1 MAEHNDFGK
10 IAEEY
15 IAKKYIKNGYE
26 ILERN
31 WYFSPAEIDIIA
43 KRDNTLAIVEVKAR
57 SYDSFENPEDSVN
70 RAKKQRLI
78 KAGDAYIQQKDL
90 DVECRFDIAVVIKT
104 TKGLSAKMFIDAFLA
119 HEI

>member
-15 IAKKYIKNGYE
+15 VAQKYIKNGYE

-57 SYDSFENPEDSVN
+57 SYDTFENPEDSVTKS
-70 RAKKQRLI
+70 KKKRLV
-78 KAGDAYIQQKDL
+78 KAADEYIQQKDL
-90 DVECRFDIAVVIKT
+90 DVECRFDIAVVTKT
-104 TKGLSAKMFIDAFLA
+104 KNGLSAKMFIDAFLA

>member
-43 KRDNTLAIVEVKAR
+43 KRDDTLAIVEVKAR
-57 SYDSFENPEDSVN
+57 SYDSFENPEDSVT

-78 KAGDAYIQQKDL
+78 KAADAYIQQKDL

-104 TKGLSAKMFIDAFLA
+104 KNGLSAKMFIDAFLA